1 MTSNINYILPGIIL
15 QNASLFLVSHLLLLH
30 DLAHF
35 RVEEPFEQFFGR
47 IMSKIADLLERL
59 PQTQVLVVPSG
70 SRDVHHTFIYPTPPF
85 EEAQKCKRIRMM
97 TDPCIVNVEGISF
110 GITSTD
116 ILFHLG
122 KVISQTLHISHK
134 KQIVNIIKH
143 TTSDSTMHMCSN
155 ITIYVKTLGNQSS
168 GYVY

>member
-1 MTSNINYILPGIIL
+1 MTSNIFTYYQRLIL
-15 QNASLFLVSHLLLLH
+15 QNASLFLVRNLLLLH
-30 DLAHF
+30 NLAHF
-35 RVEEPFEQFFGR
+35 RIEEPFEHFFGR
-47 IMSKIADLLERL
+47 IMGKIAEVLERL

-122 KVISQTLHISHK
+122 KVISQTLGISHR
-134 KQIVNIIKH
+134 KQITAI
-143 TTSDSTMHMCSN
+143 
-155 ITIYVKTLGNQSS
+155 
-168 GYVY
+168 

>member
-1 MTSNINYILPGIIL
+1 MYYIYQGLNF
-15 QNASLFLVSHLLLLH
+15 QDESLFHGRHFLILH
-30 DLAHF
+30 DAAHF
-35 RVEEPFEQFFGR
+35 RVEEPFEHIFGR
-47 IMSKIADLLERL
+47 IMGKIADLLERL

-85 EEAQKCKRIRMM
+85 EEAQRCKRIRMM

-122 KVISQTLHISHK
+122 KVISLTLNLSHRKQT
-134 KQIVNIIKH
+134 VYIIKH
-143 TTSDSTMHMCSN
+143 ITSQFKYNPSIRRMRCRFHVQETN
-155 ITIYVKTLGNQSS
+155 
-168 GYVY
+168 

>member
-1 MTSNINYILPGIIL
+1 M
-15 QNASLFLVSHLLLLH
+15 LLLH
-30 DLAHF
+30 NLAHF
-35 RVEEPFEQFFGR
+35 RIEEPFEQFFGR
-47 IMSKIADLLERL
+47 IMGKIAEVLERL

-122 KVISQTLHISHK
+122 KVISQTLHISHRNTR
-134 KQIVNIIKH
+134 IE
-143 TTSDSTMHMCSN
+143 S
-155 ITIYVKTLGNQSS
+155 
-168 GYVY
+168 

>member
-1 MTSNINYILPGIIL
+1 MG
-15 QNASLFLVSHLLLLH
+15 
-30 DLAHF
+30 
-35 RVEEPFEQFFGR
+35 
-47 IMSKIADLLERL
+47 KIADLLERL

-85 EEAQKCKRIRMM
+85 EEAQRCKRIRMM

-122 KVISQTLHISHK
+122 KVISQTLGIS
-134 KQIVNIIKH
+134 QESNCLYSNIIKH
-143 TTSDSTMHMCSN
+143 ITSLFKYNPSIRRMRCRFHVQETNWEDLQVISFNSEASILCILPGNFSWYIRKKTRVPTPN
-155 ITIYVKTLGNQSS
+155 IFSLTLPN
-168 GYVY
+168 

>member
-1 MTSNINYILPGIIL
+1 MG
-15 QNASLFLVSHLLLLH
+15 
-30 DLAHF
+30 
-35 RVEEPFEQFFGR
+35 
-47 IMSKIADLLERL
+47 KIADLLERL

-85 EEAQKCKRIRMM
+85 EEAQRCKRIRMM

-122 KVISQTLHISHK
+122 KVISLTLNLSHRKQT
-134 KQIVNIIKH
+134 VYIIKH
-143 TTSDSTMHMCSN
+143 ITSQFKYNPSIRRMRCRFHVQETN
-155 ITIYVKTLGNQSS
+155 
-168 GYVY
+168 

>member
-1 MTSNINYILPGIIL
+1 MTSNIYYTLPGIIL
-15 QNASLFLVSHLLLLH
+15 HNASLFLASHLLLQH

-122 KVISQTLHISHK
+122 KVISQTLDIAHRK
-134 KQIVNIIKH
+134 RIIYLNNRK
-143 TTSDSTMHMCSN
+143 
-155 ITIYVKTLGNQSS
+155 
-168 GYVY
+168 

>member
-1 MTSNINYILPGIIL
+1 MTSNIFTYYQRLIL
-15 QNASLFLVSHLLLLH
+15 QNASLFLVRHLLLLH
-30 DLAHF
+30 NLAHF
-35 RVEEPFEQFFGR
+35 RIEEPFEQFFGR
-47 IMSKIADLLERL
+47 IMGKITEVLERL

-122 KVISQTLHISHK
+122 KVISQTLGIS
-134 KQIVNIIKH
+134 
-143 TTSDSTMHMCSN
+143 
-155 ITIYVKTLGNQSS
+155 
-168 GYVY
+168 